1 MMNDLDKELQ
11 NLGFSKELIISIS
24 EAEQFGKYDINVD
37 DISYQSYDNEI
48 ISSTELEVN
57 QEPFTCSNFLVGNGD

>member
-1 MMNDLDKELQ
+1 MNDLANELQ
-11 NLGFSKELIISIS
+11 NLGFSKDLIISIS

-48 ISSTELEVN
+48 VSSTELEVN
-57 QEPFTCSNFLVGNGD
+57 QEPSTCTNFLIENCD

>member
-1 MMNDLDKELQ
+1 MNDLANELQ
-11 NLGFSKELIISIS
+11 NLGFSKDLIISIS

-57 QEPFTCSNFLVGNGD
+57 QEPSTCTNFLIENCD

>member
-11 NLGFSKELIISIS
+11 NLGFSKDYIISIN
-24 EAEQFGKYDINVD
+24 EAEHFEKYDTCVD

-48 ISSTELEVN
+48 ISSAELEVN
-57 QEPFTCSNFLVGNGD
+57 QAPSTCTNFLIENCE